1 MAIRFTS
8 EFRSETGIDYKIE
21 IDDSLFVGSPS
32 TFKVAA
38 EGFVLEYAGETD
50 DIVSPIMSSNVSIPF
65 MVETVLQETFFE
77 QLVSV
82 QESRFRL
89 KISRFDSG
97 SYKTYWTG
105 YIMQDIAQIEDV
117 SFPYI
122 YDLRAVDGLGRLA
135 NIDYNIN
142 NDIFQNSLA
151 LTRLNKILYNCLSSI
166 GTTDLFGSGEA
177 FLETC
182 VNWWENNMVYS
193 TTKDAAN
200 EIAVDRRIFTT
211 IDDEGVEIYTKMID
225 VLRQLCVTFGSR
237 VYQSNGRF
245 IFEQYS
251 ERAAATRIVSTYNRS
266 GNYIAT
272 TSKSDD
278 VVINKTPGAA
288 RMAGNQFDFLP
299 AIKRCEI
306 EFQQKFMGS
315 RVGQILFS
323 HNRTAAQVFGF
334 ISADANASLQINC
347 PSIRYYVTNAAP
359 PPPSVPFNSIVPIF
373 GLMIRI
379 EDVNNPGVYWY
390 YSRAFNGYNTPTPYG
405 PASWTTTA
413 SDYMFDP
420 GNSKFNQNGD
430 VAILSTINIQTDQLP
445 VSGELVFQLKQ
456 PVLRRV
462 FNNSL
467 LSAPP
472 LYNGLPI
479 NSVITYNYFANV
491 DYVSDGKLNPQSVI
505 YRASNNNTQIESNLV
520 LSLGFTSVADGP
532 LQTGNLAVYT
542 GSAWVGSD
550 QWRKGNSG
558 SYKKILQLVVTEALG
573 LHAKPIRR
581 YNGSFF
587 FSQDISRRFTF
598 NLYDWLFIG
607 GRFTANIENVDGEF
621 FAIAR
626 DVSDVVDLNNDF
638 IDGELQP
645 TSANK
650 YNGPNSFGGVFTDGS
665 IGGMLVDTDTTSVG
679 PFSEPSAGTAR
690 ITGTTTIDGDANF
703 TQDVEVTGDLIV
715 DGTIVIDGLG
725 DVATEQWVID
735 QGYLTAESDTLDSVT
750 DRGNVTT
757 NAINVGG
764 VTTDYVLLDTAAT
777 PTLQTGM
784 FAWNDTDGTSDLRL
798 KGNNVTLQIGQE
810 EVIRIVNKT
819 GSNLLESQYKVVR
832 TRTAAEGGA
841 QGQRLAVLL
850 AQANT
855 KANHTGILGLVTE
868 NINNNQEGFVTSF
881 GFVRNINTT
890 GSLQGQT
897 WNDGDTLWLSDSVA
911 GGLTNFEPT
920 THAVQI
926 GYVTYSH
933 SNNGKIFVKIDE
945 GVDELSELHDVNT
958 SSISAD
964 QLLKRNSSNT
974 FWENWTPNF
983 LTPSNVSGTTNYVSK
998 FTGTNTVG
1006 NSQIFDNGTN
1016 VGIGTA
1022 TPAQKLDVNG
1032 YITSERFYP
1041 YNSGS
1046 TYIYGDT
1053 AGLVIGGSGYFYA
1066 QQSGGS
1072 YFQNIARFR
1081 GGISNDTATY
1091 LDIQGGTSN
1100 ITYFNGSIGIGTTS
1114 PTNPLHILRSANSI
1128 LLDGVKVSR
1137 DPSTTSSAIFN
1148 AFDGTTN
1155 IISNSGST
1163 SSFPSILFRTSDNT
1177 TTNELMRITGS
1188 GNVGI
1193 GTTSPAHKLSVV
1205 GQGTGIAHIG
1215 DAGFGSGNYVGASFN
1230 GTLSTTNYNFL
1241 SSPTDSHLYI
1251 NRPAGNAIKFRE
1263 DNTEQMTILAGGNVG
1278 IGTTSPSQK
1287 LEIQNG
1293 TVGAAVKV
1301 SNSGGGYAQLEI
1313 SSNATSVAQLSFTN
1327 SLSLIGGNVGIGTT
1341 SPFST
1346 AKLQVKTATDINVA
1360 IQTGT
1365 TNTSGIK
1372 INAFNDAGNA
1382 NIPLELNGSIL
1393 SLKTGEAERMHIAS
1407 SGNVGINTTSPSY
1420 KLDVNGAIRSY
1431 AGLHSTGYHDSTFIE
1446 NLLPAANNGGGTGDV
1461 QLRMW
1466 CSEPGVTWDWAGFGY
1481 NVRNDNGAPG
1491 GFGRVNTAFGQAYM
1505 RFATTGDWYFYNTN
1519 TSSIR
1524 TTTMTLSSGGN
1535 VGIGTTSPG
1544 TRLQIDDTSAPTI
1557 RFNASSA
1564 SGGAGSIQF
1573 YNQLTQKWNLT
1584 TLATTN
1590 DFALYNNGGTNTF
1603 NLFVSHSTGNV
1614 GIGTTS
1620 PGYKLTVSGDIYSS
1634 NVVRIAGTNPFYF
1647 EDYGGGWFMQDTSYL
1662 RTYNQKSIWT
1672 GDGFLASQGGLSVGY
1687 GGATPPFQGAIINA
1701 NVGIGTTSPGQKL
1714 SVEGGSIQ
1722 LNANNAAANYY
1733 LILNKKSGQDGG
1745 ILFNRDNASDWQ
1757 LTNGAGNGDLIFYS
1771 YGTASEAITFKKA
1784 NGNVG
1789 IGTTSPATPLHVAA
1803 VAAVAPVIRLQTTNS
1818 TTNGAIQWT
1827 NSANSQLVLIGSNY
1841 NVSDGSGNL
1850 EFVTGGS
1857 STRMLITSGGNVGIG
1872 TTSPTAKLHIS
1883 GTTTSIKITDT
1894 TYNRTSSIG
1903 YLDTANLYI
1912 ANDPASNTF
1921 IGAYNGVFLA
1931 YGGGNVGIGTTSPSA
1946 KLHVIGNVTVSA
1958 TLSTANA
1965 KISGTLAD
1973 SFNQVGTAGQVL
1985 SSTGTGVEWIT
1996 GGGGG
2001 GGSTIIVKDEGT
2013 TIGSSFTTLDFYG
2026 TNIQASASGSTAVIT
2041 TFNNAGTGSNF
2052 ANASTSNFAPG
2063 STWSDIE
2070 IDGSILIL
2078 ASAPDAATGSSKLIA
2093 TVTFGVENVSSF
2105 EVFNNFEFRLY
2116 NVNSSSPITDTT
2128 HTWTGFMS
2136 KDEGATRTVFT
2147 FHIPLKDEVTPGD
2160 EIRVQVQQGVSYTPE
2175 IYFCSMT
2182 LLEGTD

>member
-8 EFRSETGIDYKIE
+8 EFRSDTGIDYKIE
-21 IDDSLFVGSPS
+21 IDDSLFVGSS
-32 TFKVAA
+32 TTFKVAA

-77 QLVSV
+77 QLIAV

-135 NIDYNIN
+135 NIDYNTN

-182 VNWWENNMVYS
+182 VNWWENSMVYS

-323 HNRTAAQVFGF
+323 HNRTTAQVFGF

-587 FSQDISRRFTF
+587 FSQDISKRFTF

-607 GRFTANIENVDGEF
+607 GRFTANVENVDGEF

-626 DVSDVVDLNNDF
+626 DVAYVVDLNNDF
-638 IDGELQP
+638 IEGELQP

-665 IGGMLVDTDTTSVG
+665 IAGMLVDTDTTSVG
-679 PFSEPSAGTAR
+679 PFSEPTPGNAL

-735 QGYLTAESDTLDSVT
+735 QGYLTDAVTSVALTAPAAFSVTGSPITSAGTIAISGAGTSAQYIRGDGQLANFPTNGGGGSSVNYYLNGSVSQGTFGGVTYYEISRVPIAGAGTNFTRTNTAGDGYIASFITDAGDPGLLNIPGGNWNLEFYFSSSSSGGTPAFYAELYKVNTSNAFTLIASGSTNPEDITNGTTVDQYFTSIPVPQTTLLVT
-750 DRGNVTT
+750 DRLAVRVYVITNGRTVTLHTENSNFSEVLTTFSTGLNALNGLSAQVQYFATGTTGTDFNINSVSDTHTINIPTASST
-757 NAINVGG
+757 NRG
-764 VTTDYVLLDTAAT
+764 LLS
-777 PTLQTGM
+777 
-784 FAWNDTDGTSDLRL
+784 TSDWTTF
-798 KGNNVTLQIGQE
+798 NNKQ
-810 EVIRIVNKT
+810 N
-819 GSNLLESQYKVVR
+819 
-832 TRTAAEGGA
+832 A
-841 QGQRLAVLL
+841 
-850 AQANT
+850 
-855 KANHTGILGLVTE
+855 
-868 NINNNQEGFVTSF
+868 
-881 GFVRNINTT
+881 
-890 GSLQGQT
+890 
-897 WNDGDTLWLSDSVA
+897 
-911 GGLTNFEPT
+911 LTNP
-920 THAVQI
+920 
-926 GYVTYSH
+926 VT
-933 SNNGKIFVKIDE
+933 G
-945 GVDELSELHDVNT
+945 T
-958 SSISAD
+958 
-964 QLLKRNSSNT
+964 
-974 FWENWTPNF
+974 
-983 LTPSNVSGTTNYVSK
+983 GTTNYVSK
-998 FTGTNTVG
+998 FTGANTVG
-1006 NSQIFDNGTN
+1006 DSQIIDNGTN
-1016 VGIGTA
+1016 IGIGTA
-1022 TPAQKLDVNG
+1022 
-1032 YITSERFYP
+1032 
-1041 YNSGS
+1041 
-1046 TYIYGDT
+1046 
-1053 AGLVIGGSGYFYA
+1053 
-1066 QQSGGS
+1066 
-1072 YFQNIARFR
+1072 
-1081 GGISNDTATY
+1081 
-1091 LDIQGGTSN
+1091 
-1100 ITYFNGSIGIGTTS
+1100 
-1114 PTNPLHILRSANSI
+1114 
-1128 LLDGVKVSR
+1128 
-1137 DPSTTSSAIFN
+1137 
-1148 AFDGTTN
+1148 
-1155 IISNSGST
+1155 
-1163 SSFPSILFRTSDNT
+1163 
-1177 TTNELMRITGS
+1177 
-1188 GNVGI
+1188 
-1193 GTTSPAHKLSVV
+1193 
-1205 GQGTGIAHIG
+1205 
-1215 DAGFGSGNYVGASFN
+1215 
-1230 GTLSTTNYNFL
+1230 
-1241 SSPTDSHLYI
+1241 
-1251 NRPAGNAIKFRE
+1251 
-1263 DNTEQMTILAGGNVG
+1263 
-1278 IGTTSPSQK
+1278 SPSQK
-1287 LEIQNG
+1287 LHVNGSARITGSVYDSSNSAGTSGQVLSSTGTGTQWVAAGGGGGAVSSVFGRTGAVVATSGDYTTAQVTESGNLYYTEARVNANTNVAANTAARHNAVTIGTANGLSLSTQVLSLGLASASANGALSSTDWTTFNSKQNALTNPVTGTGTSNYLSKFTGTGTIGNSQLYDNG
-1293 TVGAAVKV
+1293 T
-1301 SNSGGGYAQLEI
+1301 S
-1313 SSNATSVAQLSFTN
+1313 
-1327 SLSLIGGNVGIGTT
+1327 VGIGT
-1341 SPFST
+1341 
-1346 AKLQVKTATDINVA
+1346 I
-1360 IQTGT
+1360 
-1365 TNTSGIK
+1365 
-1372 INAFNDAGNA
+1372 
-1382 NIPLELNGSIL
+1382 
-1393 SLKTGEAERMHIAS
+1393 
-1407 SGNVGINTTSPSY
+1407 
-1420 KLDVNGAIRSY
+1420 
-1431 AGLHSTGYHDSTFIE
+1431 
-1446 NLLPAANNGGGTGDV
+1446 
-1461 QLRMW
+1461 
-1466 CSEPGVTWDWAGFGY
+1466 
-1481 NVRNDNGAPG
+1481 
-1491 GFGRVNTAFGQAYM
+1491 
-1505 RFATTGDWYFYNTN
+1505 
-1519 TSSIR
+1519 
-1524 TTTMTLSSGGN
+1524 
-1535 VGIGTTSPG
+1535 
-1544 TRLQIDDTSAPTI
+1544 
-1557 RFNASSA
+1557 
-1564 SGGAGSIQF
+1564 
-1573 YNQLTQKWNLT
+1573 
-1584 TLATTN
+1584 
-1590 DFALYNNGGTNTF
+1590 
-1603 NLFVSHSTGNV
+1603 
-1614 GIGTTS
+1614 
-1620 PGYKLTVSGDIYSS
+1620 
-1634 NVVRIAGTNPFYF
+1634 
-1647 EDYGGGWFMQDTSYL
+1647 
-1662 RTYNQKSIWT
+1662 
-1672 GDGFLASQGGLSVGY
+1672 
-1687 GGATPPFQGAIINA
+1687 
-1701 NVGIGTTSPGQKL
+1701 
-1714 SVEGGSIQ
+1714 
-1722 LNANNAAANYY
+1722 
-1733 LILNKKSGQDGG
+1733 
-1745 ILFNRDNASDWQ
+1745 
-1757 LTNGAGNGDLIFYS
+1757 
-1771 YGTASEAITFKKA
+1771 
-1784 NGNVG
+1784 
-1789 IGTTSPATPLHVAA
+1789 
-1803 VAAVAPVIRLQTTNS
+1803 
-1818 TTNGAIQWT
+1818 
-1827 NSANSQLVLIGSNY
+1827 
-1841 NVSDGSGNL
+1841 
-1850 EFVTGGS
+1850 
-1857 STRMLITSGGNVGIG
+1857 
-1872 TTSPTAKLHIS
+1872 
-1883 GTTTSIKITDT
+1883 
-1894 TYNRTSSIG
+1894 
-1903 YLDTANLYI
+1903 
-1912 ANDPASNTF
+1912 
-1921 IGAYNGVFLA
+1921 
-1931 YGGGNVGIGTTSPSA
+1931 SPSA
-1946 KLHVIGNVTVSA
+1946 KLHVIGNATVSA

-1973 SFNQVGTAGQVL
+1973 SLNQVGTAGQVL
-1985 SSTGTGVEWIT
+1985 SSTGTGIEWVAA
-1996 GGGGG
+1996 GGGG

-2013 TIGSSFTTLDFYG
+2013 TIGSSFTTLNFVG
-2026 TNIQASASGSTAVIT
+2026 NNIEATASSSTAVIT
-2041 TFNNAGTGSNF
+2041 AFNNAGTGSNYVDGT
-2052 ANASTSNFAPG
+2052 STNFAIQ
-2063 STWSDIE
+2063 STWGDVE
-2070 IDGSILIL
+2070 IDSAFILV
-2078 ASAPDAATGSSKLIA
+2078 AAPDTATGSSKLVA

-2105 EVFNNFEFRLY
+2105 EGFNNFQFRLY
-2116 NVNSSSPITDTT
+2116 DVSQSVEISNTT
-2128 HTWTGFMS
+2128 HTWTNYMS

-2147 FHIPLKDEVTPGD
+2147 FHIPLTAEVIAGD
-2160 EIRVQVQQGVSYTPE
+2160 EIRVQAQQSVSATPE
-2175 IYFCSMT
+2175 IYFCSIT
-2182 LLEGTD
+2182 LMEGTQ